1 MEKDPRVEIISKTEK
16 LAKDRED
23 KSNFMAL
30 VPMFLQDPETP
41 KLSKIYMKRK
51 VLKINGHDRD
61 EILEEVPPYYE
72 ELMAKQRAELLD
84 NDVDA
89 PKISNLM
96 EDHQTYLMIYQWCE
110 DTDAKWKAI
119 EARKR
124 ALLASMEQAMQPQP
138 MWPWQ
143 QGMSPEQSNN
153 VSQNQIGNNVSSMMS
168 NNAIQSNNA
177 GAKSISQQNVM

>member
-23 KSNFMAL
+23 KANFMAL

-124 ALLASMEQAMQPQP
+124 ALLAQMEQAMRPQPQP
-138 MWPWQ
+138 QQWMTPWQ
-143 QGMSPEQSNN
+143 QNN

-168 NNAIQSNNA
+168 NNAIQANNS
-177 GAKSISQQNVM
+177 GSKTVSQQSTM